1 MLRWKQLLL
10 GELFMKV
17 SNDVPIGGR
26 RAGGRDLGDQMGS
39 IGFTGRGEMDFVAGP
54 GRAFLAAVARF
65 DIIG

>member
-26 RAGGRDLGDQMGS
+26 RAGGRDLDNQMGG
-39 IGFTGRGEMDFVAGP
+39 IGFTGLG
-54 GRAFLAAVARF
+54 
-65 DIIG
+65 